1 MNKFK
6 VAIIGSGNI
15 GTDLLMKIMRSPYL
29 ECSLFIG
36 RHLNSPGMNK
46 ASSLGVKTSD
56 LSIEAIERDPDCCQL
71 VFDATSALDHKKHWP
86 ILKKL
91 NKKVIDMTPSG
102 IGEMCV
108 PALNIEYCSHIDNV
122 NMITCGGQASIP
134 LTYII
139 GKTQANVNYIEV
151 VSTIAS
157 RSAGPATRINLDE
170 YVETTEKGIIKFSGC
185 NNVKAILTLSPAQP
199 PMDMQTTIFAKI
211 DNPEMMILKKE
222 INKMIFRIQ
231 QYVPGYTL
239 LIPPTIESDRIL
251 MMVKVQG
258 LGDYLPKYAGNM
270 DIINCAAIAMAEEY
284 SKNFR
289 KTLNE
294 ASS

>member
-1 MNKFK
+1 
-6 VAIIGSGNI
+6 
-15 GTDLLMKIMRSPYL
+15 
-29 ECSLFIG
+29 
-36 RHLNSPGMNK
+36 
-46 ASSLGVKTSD
+46 
-56 LSIEAIERDPDCCQL
+56 
-71 VFDATSALDHKKHWP
+71 
-86 ILKKL
+86 
-91 NKKVIDMTPSG
+91 
-102 IGEMCV
+102 
-108 PALNIEYCSHIDNV
+108 
-122 NMITCGGQASIP
+122 
-134 LTYII
+134 
-139 GKTQANVNYIEV
+139 

-211 DNPEMMILKKE
+211 DKTEMIILKKE

-294 ASS
+294 APS